1 MHVRAFYALSFVTF
15 TLAVISSIFWQ
26 LQNYNAFAAT
36 LGAAAIGAVAV
47 KGAHEYI
54 AIWHKMS
61 KNENVETY
69 RMLRVVSLGALSA
82 YIVVL
87 IITLLQN
94 DVQTQFKDGTLNE
107 VLTVLLWLGPSLYVL
122 AIIPNIMLLCDENVF
137 GDFDT
142 SKQNEKKMQNRRR
155 LLSFSILHD
164 VVIGAFGLAVAIDA
178 DSLLPSKD
186 ENILKHILSSLLI
199 ADVILLFLHAK
210 YISKR
215 TKGNSLIIS
224 LYRGIGTVI
233 IYVVMWR
240 RIHLSE
246 ESLVEMKFYDDD
258 YLWVIGAVVLLA
270 VDSGLQFARK
280 CMKQKCNT
288 IVASFGVVC
297 STFILFFTIIAIH
310 NHHRTP

>member
-1 MHVRAFYALSFVTF
+1 MHVRAFYALSFGTF
-15 TLAVISSIFWQ
+15 TIAVISSIFWQ
-26 LQNYNAFAAT
+26 LQSYNAFAAT

-47 KGAHEYI
+47 KGANEYI

-61 KNENVETY
+61 KKENVETY
-69 RMLRVVSLGALSA
+69 RMLRVVSLGALAA
-82 YIVVL
+82 YLVVL
-87 IITLLQN
+87 IITLIQN

-107 VLTVLLWLGPSLYVL
+107 VLTILLWLGPCLYVL

-137 GDFDT
+137 GEFDT
-142 SKQNEKKMQNRRR
+142 AGQNEKKMQKRRR

-164 VVIGAFGLAVAIDA
+164 VVIGAFGLAVAINA
-178 DSLLPSKD
+178 NALLPSKD
-186 ENILKHILSSLLI
+186 EDILKHILSSLLI
-199 ADVILLFLHAK
+199 ADAILLFLHVK

-215 TKGNSLIIS
+215 TKGNSLILS
-224 LYRGIGTVI
+224 LYRGIGVVI

-240 RIHLSE
+240 RIHLST

-258 YLWVIGAVVLLA
+258 YLWVIGAAVLLA
-270 VDSGLQFARK
+270 VDSGLQFTRK
-280 CMKQKCNT
+280 CMKQKCNI

-310 NHHRTP
+310 NHNSAP